1 MFSQMVSKY
10 PFSLMRKSEQPFP
23 PRGKGKFLEGE
34 GMGDFIA
41 SQIPLVLP
49 ETCVKKDRQYPP
61 FPSHI
66 FSDILSVFD
75 T

>member
-1 MFSQMVSKY
+1 
-10 PFSLMRKSEQPFP
+10 
-23 PRGKGKFLEGE
+23 
-34 GMGDFIA
+34 
-41 SQIPLVLP
+41 LP

-75 T
+75 TWVFNVLYCRTSRDQIYVNKLYNGQVVTNIQYTVQ